1 MKVFPA
7 ILYRTESHLTLL
19 SLSVEEAAI
28 GPPPPRANE
37 LPGLALWH
45 EPSWLQASKP
55 VTFLFYLHMV
65 FASFDVD
72 SYTQGRRDF
81 SKNNVCCLPLIP
93 CLPTPFSFLFKAPG
107 IAKWHVLNTEC
118 CQLKI
123 PKHMLICTG
132 TSSLGALQTLS
143 HLSLK
148 TPREVGCGQ
157 TVLFPKSEEGFKRKG
172 QHLSFYTEA
181 QQTNSGLKL
190 LSLRSHHSASHTLG
204 MAGAHVQKYKPQ
216 DPGTRAVARLRGIW
230 KLLCFFGSFF
240 WVPLL
245 PSRL

>member
-190 LSLRSHHSASHTLG
+190 LS
-204 MAGAHVQKYKPQ
+204 
-216 DPGTRAVARLRGIW
+216 
-230 KLLCFFGSFF
+230 
-240 WVPLL
+240 
-245 PSRL
+245 